1 MQYKIFE
8 LKNIS
13 FAYSGRPCILDH
25 LDFDLYAN
33 QKIGI
38 VGPNGCGKTTL
49 FHILMGLLR
58 PKSGN
63 IAAFGKDVRNEKDFV
78 DVRKKAGFLF
88 QNSDDQL
95 FCPTVMDDVAFGPLN
110 LGKRPVE
117 VRAIVRAVLAK
128 LGIGDFEQRITH
140 KLSHGEKKLVAL
152 ASILAMD
159 PQMLILDEPTAGLD
173 QPTKERIQTV
183 LDELGLTCIITSHD
197 MDFLQR
203 ATDTVY
209 AMTDGKIDMAHEVVV
224 HTHIHMHKGGQY
236 EHGHNNLLP
245 DK

>member
-8 LKNIS
+8 LENIS
-13 FAYSGRPCILDH
+13 FAYPRRPCILDN
-25 LDFDLYAN
+25 LYFNLNTN

-63 IAAFGKDVRNEKDFV
+63 IAAFGKDIRNDEDFV
-78 DVRKKAGFLF
+78 DVREKVGFLF
-88 QNSDDQL
+88 QNSNDQL

-110 LGKRPVE
+110 LGKSPDE
-117 VRAIVRAVLAK
+117 VRSIVKAVLEK

-159 PQMLILDEPTAGLD
+159 PQVLILDEPTAGLD

-183 LDELGLTCIITSHD
+183 LEELDLTCIITSHD
-197 MDFLQR
+197 MDFLHH
-203 ATDTVY
+203 ATDSVY

-224 HTHIHMHKGGQY
+224 HTHVHMHKGGQY